1 MIGITVI
8 RFWPKAEQ
16 QEVKIINRIDEYG
29 YILEENETKIHQ
41 KYFEQ
46 LIDVLSSE
54 EIDEEAYAELVVKLF
69 ISDFYNLDN
78 KVTKND
84 VGGIQYIHPAAKDNM
99 VLKAKDTIYKYIENN
114 IDNTR
119 TEKLPIVISVEIEG
133 VQVIKF
139 KYGDKI
145 DQHAYQVTATW
156 TYKEDLGYQNKAI
169 IKLVHEGQKL
179 CIAELE

>member
-1 MIGITVI
+1 MKKILITLITIIILIMIGITVI

-139 KYGDKI
+139 KYG
-145 DQHAYQVTATW
+145 
-156 TYKEDLGYQNKAI
+156 
-169 IKLVHEGQKL
+169 
-179 CIAELE
+179 